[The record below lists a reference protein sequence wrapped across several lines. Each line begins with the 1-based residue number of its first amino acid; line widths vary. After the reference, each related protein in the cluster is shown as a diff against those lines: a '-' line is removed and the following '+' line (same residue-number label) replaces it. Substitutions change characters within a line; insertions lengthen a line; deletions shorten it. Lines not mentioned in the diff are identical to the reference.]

1 MELGLGHSALQLVN
15 CIFTTYTLEL
25 DQESALDFLSEKSR
39 YRRNIWMENNH
50 LSIIMCGVGGDDVGR
65 EMGDLRTFV
74 RSPAPSGAFMEI
86 LPFLSRYVQ
95 REAAVSEGVAGGR
108 SSVFCPPT
116 FSPVLGVGQVDH
128 RAVRAGA
135 RTLSVTV

>member
-1 MELGLGHSALQLVN
+1 MLV
-15 CIFTTYTLEL
+15 
-25 DQESALDFLSEKSR
+25 
-39 YRRNIWMENNH
+39 
-50 LSIIMCGVGGDDVGR
+50 
-65 EMGDLRTFV
+65 DLRTFV

-86 LPFLSRYVQ
+86 LPFLSRYEQ